1 MFWSFQFDDPFNN
14 NKKRNIKN
22 TLKRDYNCAGYA
34 LETYSWYCPF
44 DESTIIEGD
53 IEDLEKLAI
62 HVLTRDFNLIPIS
75 QHNIRNKN
83 YDLNQYNII
92 AFRFSNDDFHFQK
105 LGKNMKWYEKRG
117 GTSIINSHSYDEVWE
132 NWGSYCRQIYF
143 YLQKRKQVIIM
154 RAKCIVLF
162 SDGRTKIFTGFWKY
176 VIHEIYVYCE
186 NNRVETVSANW
197 EDIENEYY

>member
-62 HVLTRDFNLIPIS
+62 RVLTRDFNLIPIP
-75 QHNIRNKN
+75 QYNIRNKN
-83 YDLNQYNII
+83 YDLNQYNVI
-92 AFRFSNDDFHFQK
+92 AFRFSNNDFHFWK
-105 LGKNMKWYEKRG
+105 LGKNMRWYEKRG
-117 GTSIINSHSYDEVWE
+117 SKSVIYSHSYDEVWE
-132 NWGSYCRQIYF
+132 NWDSYHRQIYF
-143 YLQKRKQVIIM
+143 YLQKRKQD
-154 RAKCIVLF
+154 VLF
-162 SDGRTKIFTGFWKY
+162 THKHKL
-176 VIHEIYVYCE
+176 
-186 NNRVETVSANW
+186 
-197 EDIENEYY
+197 EDIRNERY